1 MVGLRVEA
9 GRRRGYRARS
19 RTMACVAWIAL
30 VLALLATSAGPVSAA
45 SSQQSAPG
53 VTSKTVTVGNIA
65 SLSGP
70 IPGAFEGAP
79 YGVEAYFA
87 YINSKGGVNGRKLVV
102 TSTDDAFTCQGSINQ
117 TQQLMGNVFALVG
130 NFSLYDSCQAQVLAK
145 HPSVPDISYALSQ
158 QAKALPNLYSPQ
170 PSPPGSQ
177 TGPFRYL
184 LSIHPQETKVGAM
197 STTGSS
203 AYSMRQQ
210 LAAMKSVGY
219 KIVYTHSVP
228 ITQADYTSDILRMRN
243 AGVNVLNIT
252 DLTFPGQLLA
262 EARLQN
268 WHPLIIDPTLYSYT
282 ELETAG
288 PGADGAYIPL
298 LEAMFL
304 GQDRATN
311 PAVDTFLTWI
321 NKTHPGFKPDLFTFY
336 GWISAALFADAL
348 KAAGPNPTDSALY
361 KQLKATNNFTAAGL
375 VPSTDVGNKKPPLCY
390 LMAQA
395 QNNTWVRDYPKEGFT
410 CKYAGYYYYRGQ

>member
-1 MVGLRVEA
+1 MDALRVDA
-9 GRRRGYRARS
+9 RGRRAKWARS
-19 RTMACVAWIAL
+19 RTLACTVSIAL
-30 VLALLATSAGPVSAA
+30 AVALLATSGGPANA
-45 SSQQSAPG
+45 ETSQQSPPG
-53 VTSKTVTVGNIA
+53 ITSKTVTVGNIA

-70 IPGAFEGAP
+70 IPGAFDGAP

-87 YINSKGGVNGRKLVV
+87 YINSKGGVDGRKLVV
-102 TSTDDAFTCQGSINQ
+102 TSTDDAFTCQGSINEA
-117 TQQLMGNVFALVG
+117 QQLMGKVFALVG

-145 HPSVPDISYALSQ
+145 NPSVPDISYALSS
-158 QAKALPNLYSPQ
+158 QAKALANLYSPQ

-184 LSIHPQETKVGAM
+184 LSIHPQERRVGAM

-210 LAAMKSVGY
+210 LAAMASVGY
-219 KIVYTHSVP
+219 KVVYTHSVP

-282 ELETAG
+282 ELQTAG

-311 PAVDTFLTWI
+311 PAVGTFLTWVDR
-321 NKTHPGFKPDLFTFY
+321 THPGFKPDLFTFY
-336 GWISAALFADAL
+336 GWISAALFVDAL
-348 KAAGPNPTDSALY
+348 KASGSHPTDSALY
-361 KQLKATNNFTAAGL
+361 KELKATHDFTASGL

-390 LMAQA
+390 LIAQA
-395 QNNTWVRDYPKEGFT
+395 QSNTWVRDYPKEGFS
-410 CKYAGYYYYRGQ
+410 CQYAGYYHYRGQ